1 MLLVQFS
8 IHRLAFIV
16 LAFFASISLSYAQTT
31 FERTYGG
38 ASFDASN
45 SVQQT
50 TDGGYIVVGTTSSFG
65 AGSDDVYLIK
75 TNSTGDALWTRTYG
89 GASYDRGYSVQ
100 QTIDGGY
107 IVVGYTYSFGANVY
121 LIKTN
126 SSGDTLWTRT
136 YGGGYPSLYRG
147 FSVQQTTDSGY
158 IVTGVYQTGRFG
170 PTYVYLMKT
179 NSSGDT
185 LWTRTYG
192 SKYYQKGMAVKQTA
206 DSGYIVTGSS
216 SDDGCDYDVYLIK
229 TNSTGDTLWTRTYG
243 NGASVDR
250 GYSVQQTTDEG
261 YIVAGTTYLCGG
273 YADLYLIKTNSS
285 GDTLWTRIYEGGAG
299 YSLQQTTD
307 GGYIVTGVSNWASLY
322 LIKLNLSG
330 DTLWMKTYGQ
340 NPSYDFG
347 SSVQQTTDGGY
358 IVSGSSYMDVYLV
371 KTLGDGTVSVSDDRN
386 VMPITFALLQNF
398 PNPFNPSTKI
408 KYSVPRI
415 SHVQIKVFDVLGNE
429 IETLVDEEKPA
440 GAYELTWNAEGLPS
454 GVYFYQLIA
463 GSFVETKKMIF
474 LK

>member
-1 MLLVQFS
+1 MRLVQFS
-8 IHRLAFIV
+8 ILRLALIV

-38 ASFDASN
+38 SSFDASN

-107 IVVGYTYSFGANVY
+107 IVSGHTYSFGVGPNNVY

-136 YGGGYPSLYRG
+136 YGGGTSIYRG
-147 FSVQQTTDSGY
+147 FSVQQTPDSGY
-158 IVTGVYQTGRFG
+158 IVAGVYGLGRFS

-179 NSSGDT
+179 TSLGDT
-185 LWTRTYG
+185 LWTRIYG
-192 SKYYQKGMAVKQTA
+192 SKYYQIGMAVKQTA

-243 NGASVDR
+243 NGTSVDH

-273 YADLYLIKTNSS
+273 YADLYLIKTNSY
-285 GDTLWTRIYEGGAG
+285 GDTLWTRIYGGGAG
-299 YSLQQTTD
+299 
-307 GGYIVTGVSNWASLY
+307 
-322 LIKLNLSG
+322 
-330 DTLWMKTYGQ
+330 
-340 NPSYDFG
+340 
-347 SSVQQTTDGGY
+347 
-358 IVSGSSYMDVYLV
+358 GSSYWFRS
-371 KTLGDGTVSVSDDRN
+371 TS
-386 VMPITFALLQNF
+386 
-398 PNPFNPSTKI
+398 PFTA
-408 KYSVPRI
+408 YSV
-415 SHVQIKVFDVLGNE
+415 
-429 IETLVDEEKPA
+429 
-440 GAYELTWNAEGLPS
+440 
-454 GVYFYQLIA
+454 
-463 GSFVETKKMIF
+463 
-474 LK
+474 